1 VRFFR
6 VKELRADCYLEA
18 TMTDEELKESMRVQ
32 REVIIV
38 TFIVIAAIL
47 VFGSISAQVIW
58 EWWSK

>member
-1 VRFFR
+1 
-6 VKELRADCYLEA
+6 
-18 TMTDEELKESMRVQ
+18 MTDEELKESMRVQ

-47 VFGSISAQVIW
+47 VFGSISVQVIW